1 MSPAGSRTR
10 PSRLQV
16 RLGSDSPGWM
26 SGLFAAVLLILWIL
40 SAGERELVAAL
51 GFACAGLWMVVT
63 RPATGLPGS
72 VVILA
77 IACSAL
83 AMLSFLP
90 AGWGLA
96 VEWRKTLAEAGVEV
110 GTRITPQPA
119 ITASTVVSHLVI
131 GLVVL
136 RLLAGGNPG
145 QTKPRLVLVLTLAIV
160 CYGILS
166 LLVRD
171 HLIPEGSYT
180 PQTGVPSFGFF
191 PNHNHSATLLAM
203 GLVLALGLV
212 MHGMKI
218 GHRAHVVVG
227 VGAALVLGGLI
238 IFANVSR
245 AGILLSV
252 VGVLVL
258 LVLSWRRSRR
268 GAGIKFLA
276 LFALGAGVIFY
287 AADQGV
293 KERLVEQGERA
304 MEAGEAGE
312 GDLAG
317 SVLEGRWD
325 VFRDTGGMIA
335 SQPLTGSGAGQFAD
349 LYPQFQDH
357 SVGREAQRHLH
368 PESSWLWVAAEGGIP
383 LALGLFAMVVLIF
396 AFAWRSVT
404 RRKAGTLSSAI
415 LVAAAI
421 PVLHGLIDVPL
432 HRESLLWTS
441 ALLLGW
447 IMPEGSRPG
456 RFGIWF
462 WGVTGNGIVVIALLI
477 LMGKWQSPTRRAQE
491 AFGEAR
497 ELFEREQ
504 EGSKPAEPGAPD
516 PLEQALDKLA
526 KGLEDR
532 PLDRRL
538 HGFRGNLALYFD
550 DKDEEA
556 RESFRKQ
563 RALEPGLPLIPFQQ
577 GVSWIN
583 IDPSETQELWEQALR
598 LAQQGEQEEGLYR
611 EMLGRARERPELRAF
626 CLSQATGNRSRCE
639 AVLKHWPRQVLVAEQ
654 EAVRSKLQ
662 ALGDSTLLERLD
674 ELTR

>member
-1 MSPAGSRTR
+1 MSC
-10 PSRLQV
+10 
-16 RLGSDSPGWM
+16 
-26 SGLFAAVLLILWIL
+26 LFVAVLLILWIL

-77 IACSAL
+77 IVCSAL

-96 VEWRKTLAEAGVEV
+96 VEWRRALVEAGVEV

-119 ITASTVVSHLVI
+119 ITASTVMSYLVI

-171 HLIPEGSYT
+171 LLIPEGSYT
-180 PQTGVPSFGFF
+180 PQTGVPFFGFF

-203 GLVLALGLV
+203 GLVLTLGLV

-218 GHRAHVVVG
+218 GHSAYVVIA
-227 VGAALVLGGLI
+227 VGALLVLGGLI

-258 LVLSWRRSRR
+258 LVLNWRRSRR
-268 GAGIKFLA
+268 GAGIKFLV

-287 AADQGV
+287 AAEQGV
-293 KERLVEQGERA
+293 KQRLVEQGERA

-312 GDLAG
+312 RDLAG

-368 PESSWLWVAAEGGIP
+368 PESSWLWVAVEGGIP
-383 LALGLFAMVVLIF
+383 LVLGLFAMVVLIF

-404 RRKAGTLSSAI
+404 CRKAGTLSSAI

-432 HRESLLWTS
+432 HRESLLWGS

-462 WGVTGNGIVVIALLI
+462 WRVTGGGIVAIALLT
-477 LMGKWQSPTRRAQE
+477 LTGKWQSPTWRAQE
-491 AFGEAR
+491 AFREAR
-497 ELFEREQ
+497 ELFEQEQ
-504 EGSKPAEPGAPD
+504 EGSEPVEPGAPD
-516 PLEQALDKLA
+516 LLEQALDRLA
-526 KGLEDR
+526 EGLEDR

-538 HGFRGNLALYFD
+538 HGLRGNLALYFD

-583 IDPSETQELWEQALR
+583 IALSETQELWEQALR
-598 LAQQGEQEEGLYR
+598 LAQQGEQEENLYR

-639 AVLKHWPRQVLVAEQ
+639 ALLKHWSRQVLVAEQ

-662 ALGDSTLLERLD
+662 GLGDPTLLERFDGLI
-674 ELTR
+674 R